1 MKPETVL
8 EVLGLGL
15 RAAEAALSRRP
26 KLDLPDTRADQL
38 VRRVLPLAERAL
50 DRVAPAAGAVTHK
63 VAEARERRRTAVA
76 RRRRGSALVPLILGA
91 LSAGAAAYVV
101 VQEQQRIRE
110 RYRPLHAAFPAEL
123 LEVLA
128 APGGG
133 RRLVYDGHALA
144 DPASGARYALLDGIP
159 DFIAPTA
166 SSAEQPEADDSYVQ
180 DLLRPIGMTLAGRSH
195 AGNAAFCGAVA
206 SRAGAGWALSVP
218 AGRGTY
224 EIEMARANPR
234 ARVLCLSNKW
244 DVLLEIRRRAR
255 LAGLNNLYYVRGVPR
270 LLPLQD
276 QVIDGVWTSGLQRY
290 AAPER
295 ELTQMV
301 RAARVNAPL
310 AGVALIDDG
319 APFTNVVVQLG
330 RRYLPGLRSTA
341 ALTALLQ
348 AAGVKD
354 LRTARD
360 GSFLRFSGIRA

>member
-8 EVLGLGL
+8 EVIGLGL

-26 KLDLPDTRADQL
+26 KLDLPDTRADRL
-38 VRRVLPLAERAL
+38 VRRMLPLAERAL
-50 DRVAPAAGAVTHK
+50 DRLAPAAGTVTPK
-63 VAEARERRRTAVA
+63 VAAARERRRAA
-76 RRRRGSALVPLILGA
+76 AGRRRRRSTLAPLVIGA
-91 LSAGAAAYVV
+91 LSAAAAAYVV
-101 VQEQQRIRE
+101 AQEQQRIRD
-110 RYRPLHAAFPAEL
+110 RYRPLRAAFPAEL

-133 RRLVYDGHALA
+133 RRLDYDGRLLTDSATSAH
-144 DPASGARYALLDGIP
+144 YALLDGIP
-159 DFIAPTA
+159 DFIAPPA
-166 SSAEQPEADDSYVQ
+166 SPAEQLEADDSYVQ
-180 DLLRPIGMTLAGRSH
+180 DLLRPLGLALAGRSH

-206 SRAGAGWALSVP
+206 SRAGAGWVLSVP

-244 DVLLEIRRRAR
+244 DVLLEIRRRGR
-255 LAGLNNLYYVRGVPR
+255 LAGLNNLYYVRGTPR
-270 LLPLQD
+270 LLPVQD
-276 QVIDGVWTSGLQRY
+276 QVIDGLWSNGLQRY

-301 RAARVNAPL
+301 RAVRLNAPV

-319 APFTNVVVQLG
+319 APFTNLVVQAG

-341 ALTALLQ
+341 ALTALLL

-360 GSFLRFSGIRA
+360 GSFLRFSGVRA